1 MLKIRPFIENKDE
14 SIYIDIMNRA
24 LKEFPDFT
32 PMTLADAEIEKNA
45 PNTDKRGRFIAEWDK
60 NPFGFIYAY
69 IDTKREDKLGY
80 LDGPYIVPEY
90 RRKHIGTA
98 LAETAIQN
106 FKDRGINKF
115 ESGARNTN
123 IAAQKFLEKLG
134 FRMYRVFSRMK
145 RSLSDL
151 PENVGENKDI
161 KIVDIGTGDEALK
174 LENSLINESMKEHF
188 NFRPMTL
195 EETQYYT
202 REQEKQGVRYNDFVA
217 YASPAPMHTG
227 SENTKQ
233 DSYKETQESENR
245 CGVNE
250 VPVGIMITAIDP
262 REIEHQKKNVA
273 WLAVLGVLK
282 PYRSQGIGKALLIHA
297 MKFLKEKGMK
307 EAMLGVDDTNITKA
321 IKIYE
326 SLGFEVILKYF
337 RYIKELD

>member
-1 MLKIRPFIENKDE
+1 MMNTKEKAMSVKIRPFVEDKDE
-14 SIYIDIMNRA
+14 PIYIDIMNRA
-24 LKEFPDFT
+24 MKEFPDFT
-32 PMTLADAEIEKNA
+32 PLTLADAEMEKNA
-45 PNTDKRGRFIAEWDK
+45 PNTDKRGRFIAEWNK
-60 NPFGFIYAY
+60 EPVGFVYAY
-69 IDTKREDKLGY
+69 LDTKREDKLGF

-90 RRKHIGTA
+90 RRKHISTA
-98 LAETAIQN
+98 LAEIAIQN
-106 FKDRGINKF
+106 FKDRGINKI

-123 IAAQKFLEKLG
+123 IAAQKFLEKFG

-145 RSLSDL
+145 RSLADL

-161 KIVDIGTGDEALK
+161 KIADIGTDDEALK
-174 LENSLINESMKEHF
+174 LENALLNEAMKEHF

-202 REQEKQGVRYNDFVA
+202 REQEKQGVKYNDFIA
-217 YASPAPMHTG
+217 YVNDVPAG
-227 SENTKQ
+227 L
-233 DSYKETQESENR
+233 
-245 CGVNE
+245 
-250 VPVGIMITAIDP
+250 MITVIDP

-282 PYRSQGIGKALLIHA
+282 PYRSMGIGKALMIHA
-297 MKFLKEKGMK
+297 MKFLKEKGTV

-337 RYIKELD
+337 RYIKELN

>member
-1 MLKIRPFIENKDE
+1 MLNIRPFIEDKDE
-14 SIYIDIMNRA
+14 PIYIDIMNRA

-60 NPFGFIYAY
+60 NPVGFIYAY

-106 FKDRGINKF
+106 FKERGINKF

-134 FRMYRVFSRMK
+134 FKMYRVFSRMK
-145 RSLSDL
+145 RTLSDI

-161 KIVDIGTGDEALK
+161 KIIDIGTGDESLK
-174 LENSLINESMKEHF
+174 LENALLNEAMKEHF

-202 REQEKQGVRYNDFVA
+202 REQEKQGVKYNDFVA
-217 YASPAPMHTG
+217 YI
-227 SENTKQ
+227 N
-233 DSYKETQESENR
+233 D
-245 CGVNE
+245 
-250 VPVGIMITAIDP
+250 VPVGLMTTVIDP
-262 REIEHQKKNVA
+262 KEIEHQKKNVA
-273 WLAVLGVLK
+273 WLAVLGILK
-282 PYRSQGIGKALLIHA
+282 PYRSKGIGKALMIHA
-297 MKFLKEKGMK
+297 MKFLKEQGM
-307 EAMLGVDDTNITKA
+307 EQAFLGVHDTNITKA

-326 SLGFEVILKYF
+326 SLGFEVILKYY
-337 RYIKELD
+337 RYIKEL

>member
-14 SIYIDIMNRA
+14 PIYIDIMNRA

-32 PMTLADAEIEKNA
+32 PMTLDDAEIEKNA
-45 PNTDKRGRFIAEWDK
+45 PNTDKRGRFIAEWSK
-60 NPFGFIYAY
+60 EPVGFVYAY

-98 LAETAIQN
+98 LAETAIKSFQE
-106 FKDRGINKF
+106 RGIHKY
-115 ESGARNTN
+115 EAGARNTN
-123 IAAQKFLEKLG
+123 IAAQKFLEKLE
-134 FRMYRVFSRMK
+134 FKMYRVFSRMK
-145 RSLSDL
+145 RGLTDL

-161 KIVDIGTGDEALK
+161 IIKDIGTDDEALK
-174 LENSLINESMKEHF
+174 LENTLLNESMKEHF

-202 REQEKQGVRYNDFVA
+202 REQEKQGVKYNDFIA
-217 YASPAPMHTG
+217 YVNDVPAG
-227 SENTKQ
+227 L
-233 DSYKETQESENR
+233 
-245 CGVNE
+245 
-250 VPVGIMITAIDP
+250 MITAIDP

-273 WLAVLGVLK
+273 WTLVLGVLK
-282 PYRSQGIGKALLIHA
+282 PYRSKGIGKALLIHA

-326 SLGFEVILKYF
+326 SLGFEVILKYY
-337 RYIKELD
+337 RYIKEL

>member
-1 MLKIRPFIENKDE
+1 MNTKEKAMSVKIRPFVEDKDE
-14 SIYIDIMNRA
+14 PIYIDIMNRA
-24 LKEFPDFT
+24 MKEFPDFT
-32 PMTLADAEIEKNA
+32 PLTLADAEMEKNA
-45 PNTDKRGRFIAEWDK
+45 PNTDKRGRFIAEWNK
-60 NPFGFIYAY
+60 EPVGFVYAY
-69 IDTKREDKLGY
+69 LDTKREDKLGF

-90 RRKHIGTA
+90 RRKHISTA
-98 LAETAIQN
+98 LAEIAIQN
-106 FKDRGINKF
+106 FKDRGINKI

-123 IAAQKFLEKLG
+123 IAAQKFLEKFG

-145 RSLSDL
+145 RSLADL

-161 KIVDIGTGDEALK
+161 KIADIGTDDEALK
-174 LENSLINESMKEHF
+174 LENALLNEAMKDHF

-202 REQEKQGVRYNDFVA
+202 REQEKQGVKYNDFIA
-217 YASPAPMHTG
+217 YVNDVPAG
-227 SENTKQ
+227 L
-233 DSYKETQESENR
+233 
-245 CGVNE
+245 
-250 VPVGIMITAIDP
+250 MITVIDP

-282 PYRSQGIGKALLIHA
+282 PYRSMGIGKALMIHA
-297 MKFLKEKGMK
+297 MKFLKEKGIV

-337 RYIKELD
+337 RYIKELN

>member
-1 MLKIRPFIENKDE
+1 MMNTKEKAMSVKIRPFVEDKDE
-14 SIYIDIMNRA
+14 PIYIDIMNRA
-24 LKEFPDFT
+24 MKEFPDFT
-32 PMTLADAEIEKNA
+32 PLTLADAEMEKNA
-45 PNTDKRGRFIAEWDK
+45 PNTDKRGRFIAEWNK
-60 NPFGFIYAY
+60 EPVGFVYAY
-69 IDTKREDKLGY
+69 LDTKREDKLGF

-90 RRKHIGTA
+90 RRKHISTA
-98 LAETAIQN
+98 LAEIAIQN
-106 FKDRGINKF
+106 FKDRGINKI

-123 IAAQKFLEKLG
+123 IAAQKFLEKFG

-145 RSLSDL
+145 RSLADL

-161 KIVDIGTGDEALK
+161 KIADIGTDDEALK
-174 LENSLINESMKEHF
+174 LENALLNEAMKDHF

-202 REQEKQGVRYNDFVA
+202 REQEKQGVKYNDFIA
-217 YASPAPMHTG
+217 YVNDVPAG
-227 SENTKQ
+227 L
-233 DSYKETQESENR
+233 
-245 CGVNE
+245 
-250 VPVGIMITAIDP
+250 MITVIDP

-282 PYRSQGIGKALLIHA
+282 PYRSMGIGKALMIHA
-297 MKFLKEKGMK
+297 MKFLKEKGIV

-337 RYIKELD
+337 RYIKELN

>member
-1 MLKIRPFIENKDE
+1 MMNTKEKAMSVKIRPFVEDKDE
-14 SIYIDIMNRA
+14 PIYIDIMNRA
-24 LKEFPDFT
+24 MKEFPDFT
-32 PMTLADAEIEKNA
+32 PLTLADAEMEKNA
-45 PNTDKRGRFIAEWDK
+45 PNTDKRGRFIAEWNK
-60 NPFGFIYAY
+60 EPVGFVYAY
-69 IDTKREDKLGY
+69 LDTKREDKLGF

-90 RRKHIGTA
+90 RRKHISTA
-98 LAETAIQN
+98 LAEIAIQN
-106 FKDRGINKF
+106 FKDRGINKI

-123 IAAQKFLEKLG
+123 IAAQKFLGKFG

-145 RSLSDL
+145 RSLADL

-161 KIVDIGTGDEALK
+161 KIADIGTDDEALK
-174 LENSLINESMKEHF
+174 LENALLNEAMKGHF

-202 REQEKQGVRYNDFVA
+202 REQEKQGVKYNDFIA
-217 YASPAPMHTG
+217 YVNDVPAG
-227 SENTKQ
+227 L
-233 DSYKETQESENR
+233 
-245 CGVNE
+245 
-250 VPVGIMITAIDP
+250 MITVIDP

-282 PYRSQGIGKALLIHA
+282 PYRSIRIGKALMIHA
-297 MKFLKEKGMK
+297 MKFLKEKGIV

-337 RYIKELD
+337 RYIKELN

>member
-1 MLKIRPFIENKDE
+1 MNTKEKAMSVKIRPFVEDKDE
-14 SIYIDIMNRA
+14 PIYIDIMNRA
-24 LKEFPDFT
+24 MKEFPDFT
-32 PMTLADAEIEKNA
+32 PLTLADAEMEKNA
-45 PNTDKRGRFIAEWDK
+45 PNTDKRGRFIAEWNK
-60 NPFGFIYAY
+60 EPVGFVYAY
-69 IDTKREDKLGY
+69 LDTKREDKLGF

-90 RRKHIGTA
+90 RRKHISTA
-98 LAETAIQN
+98 LAEIAIQN
-106 FKDRGINKF
+106 FKDRGINKI

-123 IAAQKFLEKLG
+123 IAAQKFLEKFG

-145 RSLSDL
+145 RSLADL

-161 KIVDIGTGDEALK
+161 KIADIGTDDEALK
-174 LENSLINESMKEHF
+174 LENALLNEAMKEHF

-202 REQEKQGVRYNDFVA
+202 REQEKQGVKYNDFIA
-217 YASPAPMHTG
+217 YVNDVPAG
-227 SENTKQ
+227 L
-233 DSYKETQESENR
+233 
-245 CGVNE
+245 
-250 VPVGIMITAIDP
+250 MITVIDP

-282 PYRSQGIGKALLIHA
+282 PYRSMGIGKALMIHA
-297 MKFLKEKGMK
+297 MKFLKEKGTV

-337 RYIKELD
+337 RYIKELN

>member
-1 MLKIRPFIENKDE
+1 MNTKEKDMSVKIRPFVEDKDE
-14 SIYIDIMNRA
+14 PIYIDIMNRA
-24 LKEFPDFT
+24 MKEFPDFT
-32 PMTLADAEIEKNA
+32 PLTLADAEMEKNA
-45 PNTDKRGRFIAEWDK
+45 PNTDKRGRFIAEWNK
-60 NPFGFIYAY
+60 EPVGFVYAY
-69 IDTKREDKLGY
+69 LDTKREDKLGF

-90 RRKHIGTA
+90 RRKHISTA
-98 LAETAIQN
+98 LAEIAIQN
-106 FKDRGINKF
+106 FKDRGINKI

-123 IAAQKFLEKLG
+123 IAAQKFLEKFG

-145 RSLSDL
+145 RSLADL

-161 KIVDIGTGDEALK
+161 KISDIGTDDEALK
-174 LENSLINESMKEHF
+174 LENALLNEAMKEHF

-202 REQEKQGVRYNDFVA
+202 REQEKQGVKYNDFIA
-217 YASPAPMHTG
+217 YVNDVPAG
-227 SENTKQ
+227 L
-233 DSYKETQESENR
+233 
-245 CGVNE
+245 
-250 VPVGIMITAIDP
+250 MITVIDP

-282 PYRSQGIGKALLIHA
+282 PYRSMGIGKALMIHA
-297 MKFLKEKGMK
+297 MKFLKEKGIV

-337 RYIKELD
+337 RYIKELN